1 MPRLPSSAKS
11 FAPRVHFIGIGGI
24 GMSGLARYFKSL
36 KRAVSG
42 SDAVKSPMTDELK
55 KGGINVKIGH
65 KTGNLPPPRTKS
77 GGLGAMVVYNRAIRP
92 DNPEFKA
99 ALARKDLVT
108 LPYSQALG
116 RITEQYRTIAI
127 SGSHGK
133 STTTAL
139 AGVILMRAGLD
150 PTILVGTRLADL
162 GGKNIR
168 LGHGPFLVLE
178 ADDYGAAFLDY
189 SPAVAIVTN
198 IDREHMDF
206 YKTEA
211 NVKRAFLKF
220 LSRTRE
226 GGALILNRDDAP
238 LYSLRAQVARLAK
251 KKKLKVIWFSVR
263 GIRGATDAAKIRKAI
278 PIPGAH
284 NVSNASAVMALGKLL
299 KISEKN
305 ILSAIGAYR
314 GAWRRMEYKGKFQR
328 TVQVFDDYAHHPSE
342 IKATLAAFREKFP
355 QSPLICVFQPHQ
367 AKRLEVLFDEFMA
380 AFDGADVVFIL
391 PLYQV
396 LGRDEKLP
404 RDSESLVR
412 AIEKRAAGNG
422 EPGKPIFYLRD
433 PKKIRAAV
441 RASLRDVPLLRD
453 PRFTKPPGVIM
464 MGAGDIADL
473 THTLLQ

>member
-1 MPRLPSSAKS
+1 MSSSPKQS
-11 FAPRVHFIGIGGI
+11 IPRVHFIGIGGI
-24 GMSGLARYFKSL
+24 GMSGLARYFKNVHW
-36 KRAVSG
+36 AVSG
-42 SDAVKSPMTDELK
+42 SDALRSPMTDELK
-55 KGGINVKIGH
+55 KEGITVKIGH
-65 KTGNLPPPRTKS
+65 KAANLPS
-77 GGLGAMVVYNRAIRP
+77 GGAMVVYNRAIRP
-92 DNPEFKA
+92 DNPELSA

-108 LPYSQALG
+108 VPYAKALG
-116 RITEQYRTIAI
+116 RITEEYETIAI
-127 SGSHGK
+127 TGSHGK

-139 AGVILMRAGLD
+139 AGLALLRTGLD
-150 PTILVGTRLADL
+150 PTILVGTKLVDL

-168 LGHGPFLVLE
+168 VGRGPYLVLE

-189 SPAVAIVTN
+189 SPTVAIVTN

-220 LSRTRE
+220 LARTRE
-226 GGALILNRDDAP
+226 GGTLILNADDAP
-238 LYSLRAQVARLAK
+238 LCSLRARVAGIAK
-251 KKKLKVIWFSVR
+251 KKDLNVVWFSM
-263 GIRGATDAAKIRKAI
+263 RGAGAADAAKVKKAM
-278 PIPGAH
+278 PIPGSH
-284 NVSNASAVMALGKLL
+284 NVSNAMAVLALGRALNIPERKLL
-299 KISEKN
+299 A
-305 ILSAIGAYR
+305 AIGSYN

-355 QSPLICVFQPHQ
+355 HSPLVCVFQPHQ
-367 AKRLEVLFDEFMA
+367 AKRLEVLFGEFMA

-404 RDSESLVR
+404 HDSEALVR
-412 AIEKRAAGNG
+412 AIEKRTAGNG
-422 EPGKPIFYLRD
+422 TPGKPIFYLRN
-433 PKKIRAAV
+433 PKKIRAAIL
-441 RASLRDVPLLRD
+441 AALRDVPLLRD
-453 PRFTKPPGVIM
+453 PRFAKPPVIIM